1 MASRL
6 SPSARVSKFIKYY
19 IMNLPLIKG
28 RFSKAEAIDLLS
40 QMMLVKIRYYENKID
55 KDLSEE
61 DIKMRENLIKQI
73 QKDYFRA
80 RAAILSGKNNCE
92 LDGEIKIM

>member
-1 MASRL
+1 MANRL
-6 SPSARVSKFIKYY
+6 SPWARVSKFIKYY

-80 RAAILSGKNNCE
+80 RQAILSGKNNCE

>member
-1 MASRL
+1 
-6 SPSARVSKFIKYY
+6 
-19 IMNLPLIKG
+19 MNLPLIKG

-80 RAAILSGKNNCE
+80 RTAILSGKNNCE